1 MNLALRLNFQS
12 RCSNFHPTLFPNI
25 PILRSFLFSITFA
38 RHIRPRESLRE
49 KIRISRKNINL
60 LHSLEIS
67 NGFKNRSPFS
77 PLVLRI
83 KKGQREREKAR
94 LTERIRCSVEFGY
107 RAFRRR
113 SLLNKSPPTRARC
126 FDNEKARLFG
136 ANHALNTFLPPLP
149 FVHGIV
155 FPLLLSLLGY
165 FLFSPLRYS
174 DREIHCEKLPGIKGS
189 LLPQPFHLFHARLP
203 SSSRTDRHILDL
215 VSVIFQSLKN
225 RIN

>member
-67 NGFKNRSPFS
+67 NGFKNRSPFFPS
-77 PLVLRI
+77 RI
-83 KKGQREREKAR
+83 KKGERERESAR

-165 FLFSPLRYS
+165 FLFSLSVIPTERSIVKSCPALRDPS
-174 DREIHCEKLPGIKGS
+174 FHN
-189 LLPQPFHLFHARLP
+189 PFTSSAFHAHLP